1 MQSIGTPFGK
11 SLFVLGGARSGKSR
25 HAQAVAEAAAAA
37 AAGDRAMRL
46 VYIATAQ
53 AFDGEME
60 DRIARHRA
68 DRDDRWRTVEVP
80 LALGEALRREDG
92 TETVML
98 VDCLTLW
105 MSNLLLADEAI
116 AARVDELV
124 ETIARLEGRVILV
137 SNEVGLGIVPDNSLA
152 RRFRDAAGLLH
163 QRIAAQV
170 DSVDMVMA
178 GLVQRWKT
186 PHSHR
191 ASWNEYQTDEIPPI
205 KYSS

>member
-1 MQSIGTPFGK
+1 MQSVGAPFGR

-25 HAQAVAEAAAAA
+25 HAQAVAEAAAADQA
-37 AAGDRAMRL
+37 IRL

-68 DRDDRWRTVEVP
+68 DRDDRWRTVEAP
-80 LALGEALRREDG
+80 LALGEALMREDG
-92 TETVML
+92 PDVVML

-105 MSNLLLADEAI
+105 MSNLLLADDAI
-116 AARVDELV
+116 AARVDDLV
-124 ETIARLEGRVILV
+124 ETISRLEGRVILV
-137 SNEVGLGIVPDNSLA
+137 SNEVGLGIVPDNLLA

-170 DSVDMVMA
+170 DTVDMVMA
-178 GLVQRWKT
+178 GLIQRWKT
-186 PHSHR
+186 P
-191 ASWNEYQTDEIPPI
+191 ASV
-205 KYSS
+205 

>member
-1 MQSIGTPFGK
+1 MQSVGTPFGK

-25 HAQAVAEAAAAA
+25 HAQGMAEAAAT
-37 AAGDRAMRL
+37 DQVTRL

-68 DRDDRWRTVEVP
+68 DRDDRWRTVEAP
-80 LALGEALRREDG
+80 LALGEALKSEDG
-92 TETVML
+92 PDVVML

-105 MSNLLLADEAI
+105 VSNLLLADEAV
-116 AARVDELV
+116 AARVDDLV

-137 SNEVGLGIVPDNSLA
+137 SNEVGLGIVPDNVLA

-163 QRIAAQV
+163 QRIAAEV

-186 PHSHR
+186 P
-191 ASWNEYQTDEIPPI
+191 NMD
-205 KYSS
+205 

>member
-1 MQSIGTPFGK
+1 MQSVGTPFGK

-25 HAQAVAEAAAAA
+25 HAQALAEAAAT
-37 AAGDRAMRL
+37 GL

-68 DRDDRWRTVEVP
+68 DRDDRWRTVEAP
-80 LALGEALRREDG
+80 LALGEALKSEDG
-92 TETVML
+92 PDAVML

-105 MSNLLLADEAI
+105 VSNLLLADEAV
-116 AARVDELV
+116 AARVDDLV

-137 SNEVGLGIVPDNSLA
+137 SNEVGLGIVPDNVLA

-163 QRIAAQV
+163 QRIAAEV

-186 PHSHR
+186 P
-191 ASWNEYQTDEIPPI
+191 NVD
-205 KYSS
+205 

>member
-1 MQSIGTPFGK
+1 MQSVGTPFGK

-25 HAQAVAEAAAAA
+25 HAQRMAEAAATDQAT
-37 AAGDRAMRL
+37 RL

-68 DRDDRWRTVEVP
+68 DRDDRWRTVEAP
-80 LALGEALRREDG
+80 LALGEALASEDG
-92 TETVML
+92 ADVVIL

-105 MSNLLLADEAI
+105 MSNLLLADGAI
-116 AARVDELV
+116 AARVDDLV
-124 ETIARLEGRVILV
+124 ETIARLDGRVILV
-137 SNEVGLGIVPDNSLA
+137 SNEVGLGIVPDNLLA
-152 RRFRDAAGLLH
+152 RRFRDEAGLLH

-178 GLVQRWKT
+178 GLAQRWKK
-186 PHSHR
+186 SD
-191 ASWNEYQTDEIPPI
+191 S
-205 KYSS
+205 K

>member
-1 MQSIGTPFGK
+1 MQSVGTPFGK

-25 HAQAVAEAAAAA
+25 HAQALAEAAAT
-37 AAGDRAMRL
+37 GL

-68 DRDDRWRTVEVP
+68 DRDDRWRTVEAP
-80 LALGEALRREDG
+80 LALGEALKSEDG
-92 TETVML
+92 PDAVML

-105 MSNLLLADEAI
+105 VSNLLLADEAV
-116 AARVDELV
+116 AARVDDLV

-137 SNEVGLGIVPDNSLA
+137 SNEVGLWIVPDNVLA

-163 QRIAAQV
+163 QRIAAEV

-186 PHSHR
+186 P
-191 ASWNEYQTDEIPPI
+191 NVD
-205 KYSS
+205 

>member
-1 MQSIGTPFGK
+1 MQSVGTPFGK

-25 HAQAVAEAAAAA
+25 HAQGLAEAAATDHAA
-37 AAGDRAMRL
+37 RL

-68 DRDDRWRTVEVP
+68 DRDDRWRTVEAP
-80 LALGEALRREDG
+80 LALGGALKNEDG
-92 TETVML
+92 PDVVML

-116 AARVDELV
+116 AARVDDLV
-124 ETIARLEGRVILV
+124 QTIARLEGRVIFV
-137 SNEVGLGIVPDNSLA
+137 SNEVGLGIVPDNLLA

-163 QRIAAQV
+163 QRIAAEV

-186 PHSHR
+186 PTS
-191 ASWNEYQTDEIPPI
+191 E
-205 KYSS
+205 

>member
-1 MQSIGTPFGK
+1 
-11 SLFVLGGARSGKSR
+11 
-25 HAQAVAEAAAAA
+25 
-37 AAGDRAMRL
+37 
-46 VYIATAQ
+46 
-53 AFDGEME
+53 
-60 DRIARHRA
+60 
-68 DRDDRWRTVEVP
+68 
-80 LALGEALRREDG
+80 
-92 TETVML
+92 
-98 VDCLTLW
+98 
-105 MSNLLLADEAI
+105 
-116 AARVDELV
+116 
-124 ETIARLEGRVILV
+124 
-137 SNEVGLGIVPDNSLA
+137 LGIIPDNLLA

>member
-1 MQSIGTPFGK
+1 MQSVGTPFGK

-25 HAQAVAEAAAAA
+25 HAQALAEAAAT
-37 AAGDRAMRL
+37 DQTRL

-68 DRDDRWRTVEVP
+68 DRDDRWRTVEAP
-80 LALGEALRREDG
+80 LALGDALAREDG
-92 TETVML
+92 VDVVML

-116 AARVDELV
+116 AARVDDLV
-124 ETIARLEGRVILV
+124 ETIARLQGRVILV
-137 SNEVGLGIVPDNSLA
+137 SNEVGLGIVPDNHLA
-152 RRFRDAAGLLH
+152 RRFRDAAGSLH

-170 DSVDMVMA
+170 DSVDNVMA
-178 GLVQRWKT
+178 GLVQRWKM
-186 PHSHR
+186 PLS
-191 ASWNEYQTDEIPPI
+191 D
-205 KYSS
+205 